1 MSCGIFFWGPLLL
14 SVPRTSSDT
23 DDRSIFWRVEIFDSV
38 YFFGWLGLSWD
49 FFGYSKQS
57 ERKEPW
63 KRVCNPDRIVL
74 RIKYN
79 QTFWGSKILHG
90 RFWGLI
96 FGPWIFWGLIFA
108 PIPSSPTLEIRSPN
122 PPPPHPLWEP
132 LMGVQP
138 FLFLM
143 WKMSFVPINW
153 QDAGHVSEK
162 ALYINFKWRLILKK
176 CVFSAIIQR
185 SSQTQYFT
193 FLLPF
198 LAHRFRFLKL
208 HPLAS
213 SVEIKKIIIIIKI
226 WNLLPWDL
234 FQIRKQSNV

>member
-1 MSCGIFFWGPLLL
+1 M
-14 SVPRTSSDT
+14 
-23 DDRSIFWRVEIFDSV
+23 
-38 YFFGWLGLSWD
+38 
-49 FFGYSKQS
+49 
-57 ERKEPW
+57 
-63 KRVCNPDRIVL
+63 
-74 RIKYN
+74 
-79 QTFWGSKILHG
+79 
-90 RFWGLI
+90 
-96 FGPWIFWGLIFA
+96 FGPWIFWGFDFCPLSI
-108 PIPSSPTLEIRSPN
+108 IPDTWNPEY
-122 PPPPHPLWEP
+122 PPPPPPTPLWEP

-138 FLFLM
+138 FIFLM
-143 WKMSFVPINW
+143 WKMSFVSINW
-153 QDAGHVSEK
+153 QDAGQVSEK

>member
-1 MSCGIFFWGPLLL
+1 MGKGGGGTPNIKWYGWSEYFGG
-14 SVPRTSSDT
+14 
-23 DDRSIFWRVEIFDSV
+23 VEIFYSG
-38 YFFGWLGLSWD
+38 YFFAWLGLSWE
-49 FFGYSKQS
+49 FLGYSKQS

-63 KRVCNPDRIVL
+63 ERVWRNPGRIAL

-79 QTFWGSKILHG
+79 QTCWGSEILHG
-90 RFWGLI
+90 RFWALM
-96 FGPWIFWGLIFA
+96 FGPWIFWGFDFCPHSI
-108 PIPSSPTLEIRSPN
+108 IPDTWN
-122 PPPPHPLWEP
+122 PEYPHPPLPPPLWEP

-138 FLFLM
+138 FIFLM

-153 QDAGHVSEK
+153 QDAGQVSEK

-198 LAHRFRFLKL
+198 LAHRFRFVKL

-213 SVEIKKIIIIIKI
+213 SVEIKKIIVIIKI

>member
-1 MSCGIFFWGPLLL
+1 MGGFGGFVGSPMDFLGFWFLPPFHHPRHLKSG
-14 SVPRTSSDT
+14 VPT
-23 DDRSIFWRVEIFDSV
+23 
-38 YFFGWLGLSWD
+38 
-49 FFGYSKQS
+49 
-57 ERKEPW
+57 P
-63 KRVCNPDRIVL
+63 
-74 RIKYN
+74 
-79 QTFWGSKILHG
+79 
-90 RFWGLI
+90 
-96 FGPWIFWGLIFA
+96 
-108 PIPSSPTLEIRSPN
+108 
-122 PPPPHPLWEP
+122 PLWEP

-138 FLFLM
+138 FIFLM

-153 QDAGHVSEK
+153 QDAGQVSEK

>member
-1 MSCGIFFWGPLLL
+1 MLRLGNSALEVLGVNFWSMDFLGFGFCPH
-14 SVPRTSSDT
+14 SIIPDT
-23 DDRSIFWRVEIFDSV
+23 WNP
-38 YFFGWLGLSWD
+38 
-49 FFGYSKQS
+49 
-57 ERKEPW
+57 EP
-63 KRVCNPDRIVL
+63 
-74 RIKYN
+74 
-79 QTFWGSKILHG
+79 
-90 RFWGLI
+90 
-96 FGPWIFWGLIFA
+96 
-108 PIPSSPTLEIRSPN
+108 PSSP
-122 PPPPHPLWEP
+122 HPLREP

-138 FLFLM
+138 FLFLK

-162 ALYINFKWRLILKK
+162 PLYINFKWRLILKK

-226 WNLLPWDL
+226 WNQLVDLRKRQGHGVKLNPWEHVAFITYRFPFSTDSWLFKLSSLTSTSTRAEENFLVNLNLPA
-234 FQIRKQSNV
+234 RTH